1 MNPRAVLS
9 RPVGIV
15 CAALFLLAGCSKTP
29 PAAPANPPEVSVY
42 TVQAG
47 ATELSTDIVSEVRA
61 YREVDLRPRVSGVVT
76 HIDFKPGQ
84 KVKEGDRLFRIDPRV
99 FEEGVINAR
108 ANLAEAEANLVRVQ
122 QDISRYKPLLPD
134 NAIPRQVYDQAV
146 ATEKQL
152 RAVVASRRA
161 GLATA
166 ELERGYTDVR
176 SPITGRIGLQRVE
189 VGGLASAGQT
199 VLATVSTLDPVAVYF
214 NVSERDYLAFARRQQ
229 AAREAG
235 KVPVERPIRL
245 LLPDGSLHPASG
257 TLDFTDRAL
266 TSGTGTLAVRA
277 IFANPDEL
285 LRPGMNARVRIVYD
299 VAQDALLVPQRA
311 VTEML
316 GRYFLSVVG
325 EGDKVEQ
332 RPVTPGP
339 RIGDQWLIE
348 SGLKAG
354 DRVVVDGL
362 QSARPGM
369 VVAPR
374 PYAADPAAS
383 VTTTATPQG

>member
-1 MNPRAVLS
+1 MNPRAILS
-9 RPVGIV
+9 RPIGLV
-15 CAALFLLAGCSKTP
+15 CAAVFLLTACGKAP
-29 PAAPANPPEVSVY
+29 PAASTNPPEVSVV

-76 HIDFKPGQ
+76 HIDFAPGQ
-84 KVKEGDRLFRIDPRV
+84 KVNEGDRLFRIDPRA

-122 QDISRYKPLLPD
+122 QDIARYKPLLPD

-229 AAREAG
+229 AVREAG
-235 KVPVERPIRL
+235 KAPVERPIRL
-245 LLPDGSLHPASG
+245 LLPDGSLHPSSG

-277 IFANPDEL
+277 IFANPDQL

-316 GRYFLSVVG
+316 GKYFLSVVG

-348 SGLKAG
+348 SGLKVG
-354 DRVVVDGL
+354 DRVIVDGL

-383 VTTTATPQG
+383 AANAAAPQG

>member
-1 MNPRAVLS
+1 MSPRVVPFRLISLA
-9 RPVGIV
+9 
-15 CAALFLLAGCSKTP
+15 CASVILLPACSKAP
-29 PAAPANPPEVSVY
+29 PAASVKPPEVSVF
-42 TVQAG
+42 TVQSG
-47 ATELSTDIVSEVRA
+47 STELSTDIVSEVRA
-61 YREVDLRPRVSGVVT
+61 YREVELRPRVSGVVT
-76 HIDFKPGQ
+76 HIDFAPGQ
-84 KVKEGDRLFRIDPRV
+84 KVKEGDRLFRIDPRA

-108 ANLAEAEANLVRVQ
+108 ANLAEAEANLVRIQ

-235 KVPVERPIRL
+235 KAPVDRPIQL
-245 LLPDGSLHPASG
+245 LLPDGSLHPSPG

-277 IFANPDEL
+277 IFANPDQL

-316 GRYFLSVVG
+316 GKYFLSVVG

-348 SGLKAG
+348 SGLKVG
-354 DRVVVDGL
+354 DRVIVDGL

-383 VTTTATPQG
+383 ATTAAAPQG

>member
-1 MNPRAVLS
+1 MSRRADPLALF
-9 RPVGIV
+9 GLV
-15 CAALFLLAGCSKTP
+15 CASMALLSACSKAP
-29 PAAPANPPEVSVY
+29 PAAAVKPPEVSVF
-42 TVQAG
+42 TVQSG

-61 YREVDLRPRVSGVVT
+61 YREVELRPRVSGVVT
-76 HIDFKPGQ
+76 HIDFSPGQ
-84 KVKEGDRLFRIDPRV
+84 KVKEGDRLFRIDPRA

-122 QDISRYKPLLPD
+122 QDIARYKPLLPD

-166 ELERGYTDVR
+166 ELERSYTDVR

-235 KVPVERPIRL
+235 KAPVERPIQL
-245 LLPDGSLHPASG
+245 LLPDGSLHPSPG

-266 TSGTGTLAVRA
+266 TPGTGTLAVRA
-277 IFANPDEL
+277 IFANPDQL

-316 GRYFLSVVG
+316 GKYFLSVVG

-354 DRVVVDGL
+354 DRVIVDGL
-362 QSARPGM
+362 QSARPGT

-374 PYAADPAAS
+374 PYVAGAAAAAS
-383 VTTTATPQG
+383 SQG

>member
-1 MNPRAVLS
+1 MNPPAVLS
-9 RPVGIV
+9 RPIGLVG
-15 CAALFLLAGCSKTP
+15 AAVFLLAACSKAP
-29 PAAPANPPEVSVY
+29 PAASVKPPEVSVF
-42 TVQAG
+42 TVQSG

-61 YREVDLRPRVSGVVT
+61 YREVELRPRVSGLVT

-84 KVKEGDRLFRIDPRV
+84 RVKEGDRLFRIDPRV

-122 QDISRYKPLLPD
+122 QDIARYKPLLPD

-235 KVPVERPIRL
+235 KAPVDRPIQL
-245 LLPDGSLHPASG
+245 LLPDGSLHPSPG

-277 IFANPDEL
+277 IFANPDQL

-316 GRYFLSVVG
+316 GKYFLTVVG

-362 QSARPGM
+362 QSARPGT
-369 VVAPR
+369 VVVPR
-374 PYAADPAAS
+374 PYVADASAAAS
-383 VTTTATPQG
+383 PKG

>member
-9 RPVGIV
+9 RPVGLV
-15 CAALFLLAGCSKTP
+15 CAALILLAGCSRTP
-29 PAAPANPPEVSVY
+29 PAASTNPPEVSVV

-76 HIDFKPGQ
+76 HIDFAPGQ
-84 KVKEGDRLFRIDPRV
+84 KVNEGDRLFRIDPRA

-122 QDISRYKPLLPD
+122 QDIARYKPLLPD

-229 AAREAG
+229 AVREAG
-235 KVPVERPIRL
+235 KAPVERPIRL
-245 LLPDGSLHPASG
+245 LLPDGSLHPSSG

-277 IFANPDEL
+277 IFANPDQL

-316 GRYFLSVVG
+316 GKYFLSVVG

-348 SGLKAG
+348 SGLKVG
-354 DRVVVDGL
+354 DRVIVDGL

-383 VTTTATPQG
+383 AANAAAPQG

>member
-9 RPVGIV
+9 RPIGLV

-29 PAAPANPPEVSVY
+29 PAAPANAPEVSVF

-84 KVKEGDRLFRIDPRV
+84 KVKEGDRLFRIDPRA

-235 KVPVERPIRL
+235 KAPVERPIRL
-245 LLPDGSLHPASG
+245 LLPDGSLHPSSG

-277 IFANPDEL
+277 IFANPDQL

-374 PYAADPAAS
+374 PYAADPAAA

>member
-1 MNPRAVLS
+1 MCVS
-9 RPVGIV
+9 
-15 CAALFLLAGCSKTP
+15 LLALGACSKSP
-29 PAAPANPPEVSVY
+29 PVVPANPPEVSVV
-42 TVQAG
+42 TVQPA

-61 YREVDLRPRVSGVVT
+61 YREVELRPRVSGVVT
-76 HIDFKPGQ
+76 QIDFAPGQ
-84 KVKEGDRLFRIDPRV
+84 MVKEGARLFRIDPRA
-99 FEEGVINAR
+99 FEEGVVNAR

-122 QDISRYKPLLPD
+122 QDIARYKPLLPD

-152 RAVVASRRA
+152 RAVVTSRRA

-189 VGGLASAGQT
+189 VGALASAGQT

-214 NVSERDYLAFARRQQ
+214 NISERDYLAFVRRQQ
-229 AAREAG
+229 ASRAAG
-235 KVPVERPIRL
+235 QAPVDRPIRL
-245 LLPDGSLHPASG
+245 LLPDGSLHPSPG

-266 TSGTGTLAVRA
+266 TPGTGTLAVRA
-277 IFANPDEL
+277 IFANPDQL

-299 VAQDALLVPQRA
+299 VAQGALLVPQRA
-311 VTEML
+311 VTELL
-316 GRYFLSVVG
+316 GKYFLSVVG

-332 RPVTPGP
+332 RPVTTGP
-339 RIGDQWLIE
+339 RIGDQWIIA
-348 SGLKAG
+348 SGLTAG
-354 DRVVVDGL
+354 DRVIVDGL

-369 VVAPR
+369 IVKPR
-374 PYAADPAAS
+374 PYAAVDAPVAGS
-383 VTTTATPQG
+383 PQG

>member
-1 MNPRAVLS
+1 MSPRVHPF
-9 RPVGIV
+9 RPLGIV
-15 CAALFLLAGCSKTP
+15 CASMALLSGCGKGP
-29 PAAPANPPEVSVY
+29 PAAPANLPEVSVF
-42 TVQAG
+42 TVQPG

-61 YREVDLRPRVSGVVT
+61 YREVELRPRVSGVVT
-76 HIDFKPGQ
+76 HIDFAPGQ
-84 KVKEGDRLFRIDPRV
+84 KVKEGDRLFRIDPRA

-122 QDISRYKPLLPD
+122 QDIARYKPLLPD

-146 ATEKQL
+146 ATETQL
-152 RAVVASRRA
+152 RAVVSSRRA

-235 KVPVERPIRL
+235 KAPVDRPIQL
-245 LLPDGSLHPASG
+245 LLPDGSLHPSPG

-266 TSGTGTLAVRA
+266 TPGTGTLAVRA
-277 IFANPDEL
+277 IFANPDQL

-316 GRYFLSVVG
+316 GKYFLSVVG

-362 QSARPGM
+362 QSARPGT

-374 PYAADPAAS
+374 PYVADAAAA
-383 VTTTATPQG
+383 AAPKG

>member
-1 MNPRAVLS
+1 MSPRVHPF
-9 RPVGIV
+9 RPLGIV
-15 CAALFLLAGCSKTP
+15 CASMALLSGCGKGP
-29 PAAPANPPEVSVY
+29 PAAPANLPEVSVF
-42 TVQAG
+42 TVQPG

-61 YREVDLRPRVSGVVT
+61 YREVELRPRVSGVVT
-76 HIDFKPGQ
+76 HIDFAPGQ
-84 KVKEGDRLFRIDPRV
+84 KVKEGDRLFRIDPRA

-108 ANLAEAEANLVRVQ
+108 ANLAEAEANLVRIQ

-235 KVPVERPIRL
+235 KAPVDRPIQL
-245 LLPDGSLHPASG
+245 LLPDGSLHPSPG

-277 IFANPDEL
+277 IFANPDQL

-316 GRYFLSVVG
+316 GKYFLSVVG

-362 QSARPGM
+362 QSARPGT

-374 PYAADPAAS
+374 PYVADAAAA
-383 VTTTATPQG
+383 AAPKG

>member
-1 MNPRAVLS
+1 MTS
-9 RPVGIV
+9 RTARPPSMIGLV
-15 CAALFLLAGCSKTP
+15 CVSLLLLGACSKAP
-29 PAAPANPPEVSVY
+29 PAASTNPPEVSVL

-61 YREVDLRPRVSGVVT
+61 YREVELRPRVSGVVT
-76 HIDFKPGQ
+76 HVDFAPGQ
-84 KVKEGDRLFRIDPRV
+84 KVKEGDRLFRIDPRA

-122 QDISRYKPLLPD
+122 QDIARYKPLLPD

-166 ELERGYTDVR
+166 ELERGYTEVR

-189 VGGLASAGQT
+189 VGSLASAGQT

-235 KVPVERPIRL
+235 KAPVERPIQL
-245 LLPDGSLHPASG
+245 LLPDGSVHPSPG

-266 TSGTGTLAVRA
+266 TPGTGTLAVRA
-277 IFANPDEL
+277 IFADPDQL

-316 GRYFLSVVG
+316 GKYFLSVVG

-362 QSARPGM
+362 QSARPGTL
-369 VVAPR
+369 VAPR
-374 PYAADPAAS
+374 PYVADAAADAS
-383 VTTTATPQG
+383 TQG

>member
-1 MNPRAVLS
+1 MTPRAV
-9 RPVGIV
+9 RPSPIGLV
-15 CAALFLLAGCSKTP
+15 CASLLALGACSKTP
-29 PAAPANPPEVSVY
+29 PAVSANPPEVSVV
-42 TVQAG
+42 TAEAG

-61 YREVDLRPRVSGVVT
+61 YREVELRPRVSGVVT
-76 HIDFKPGQ
+76 HIDFAPGQ
-84 KVKEGDRLFRIDPRV
+84 KVKEGDRLFRIDPRAL
-99 FEEGVINAR
+99 EEGVINAR

-122 QDISRYKPLLPD
+122 QDIARYKPLLPD
-134 NAIPRQVYDQAV
+134 NAVPRQVYDQAV

-166 ELERGYTDVR
+166 ELERSYTEVR
-176 SPITGRIGLQRVE
+176 SPITGQIGLQRVE

-214 NVSERDYLAFARRQQ
+214 NVSERDYLAFVRRQR

-235 KVPVERPIRL
+235 KTPVDRPIQL
-245 LLPDGSLHPASG
+245 LLPDGSVHPSPG

-266 TSGTGTLAVRA
+266 TPGTGTLAVRA
-277 IFANPDEL
+277 IFANPDQL

-299 VAQDALLVPQRA
+299 IAQDALLVPQRA
-311 VTEML
+311 VTELL
-316 GRYFLSVVG
+316 GKHFLSVVG
-325 EGDKVEQ
+325 EDDKVEQ

-339 RIGDQWLIE
+339 RIGEQWLIE

-354 DRVVVDGL
+354 DRVIVDGL
-362 QSARPGM
+362 QSVRPGM
-369 VVAPR
+369 AVKTR
-374 PYAADPAAS
+374 PYVSGDAPAA
-383 VTTTATPQG
+383 AAPKG

>member
-1 MNPRAVLS
+1 MTPRAAHLL
-9 RPVGIV
+9 PLGLA
-15 CAALFLLAGCSKTP
+15 CASLLTLAACSKAPT
-29 PAAPANPPEVSVY
+29 AAPANLPEVSVF
-42 TVQAG
+42 TVQSG

-61 YREVDLRPRVSGVVT
+61 YREVELRPRVSGVVT
-76 HIDFKPGQ
+76 HIDFAPGQ
-84 KVKEGDRLFRIDPRV
+84 KVKEGDRLFRIDPRA

-108 ANLAEAEANLVRVQ
+108 ANLAEAEANLVRIQ
-122 QDISRYKPLLPD
+122 QDIARYKPLLPD

-152 RAVVASRRA
+152 RAVVTSRRA

-235 KVPVERPIRL
+235 KAPVERPIQL
-245 LLPDGSLHPASG
+245 LLPDGSVHPSPG

-277 IFANPDEL
+277 IFANPDQL

-311 VTEML
+311 VTELL
-316 GRYFLSVVG
+316 GRYFLTVVG

-362 QSARPGM
+362 QSARPGT
-369 VVAPR
+369 VVVPR
-374 PYAADPAAS
+374 PYAADAA
-383 VTTTATPQG
+383 AAAAPKG